1 LNPEVQ
7 KFYLK
12 YCFRVVLFD
21 QPTNRPTDQ
30 PTNSPTDLPTSKMSK
45 PFYQLSEINPQTI
58 VLAPP
63 KLFASKNPY
72 MQLIYKAPM
81 IINGVET
88 MVESPQFELPEI
100 LCTSMKASDSA
111 QNPNDVTKWQAYC
124 QINEDYVANWFLT
137 LEATCRAQ
145 VEKYRQEG
153 KLPDLGQG
161 WENSKKYYRRP
172 VFRGKDGV
180 DDPSAKWCVGLKLT
194 RASFWIRQG
203 AEYKKLSI
211 QELKGKQFRAVPVV
225 QLWYFFVSAYQRHQ
239 IEAVQFQITGFG
251 SNNVPYNLVGAADK
265 EEEMKA
271 AYDTFHTIKEQEEK
285 AAKDANPNGLRQM
298 TQGGGMTLTPQPP
311 INMAAFGLPPGGQ
324 PQYQQP
330 FQQQG
335 PPQYQPQPSFQPPF
349 QTQNGSQPQPY
360 PSIPPPSATNN
371 PDQLRQMM
379 TNGFQPPFQQQGQP
393 QYQPQGGP
401 QPFPAQ

>member
-1 LNPEVQ
+1 
-7 KFYLK
+7 
-12 YCFRVVLFD
+12 
-21 QPTNRPTDQ
+21 
-30 PTNSPTDLPTSKMSK
+30 MSK

-211 QELKGKQFRAVPVV
+211 QELKGKQFRAIPVV

-239 IEAVQFQITGFG
+239 VEAVQFQITGFG
-251 SNNVPYNLVGAADK
+251 SNNVPYNLVGAAEK

-271 AYDTFHTIKEQEEK
+271 AYDTFSSIKEQEEK
-285 AAKDANPNGLRQM
+285 AAKEANPNGLRQL
-298 TQGGGMTLTPQPP
+298 TQGQGGMTLTPQPP

-330 FQQQG
+330 FQAQN
-335 PPQYQPQPSFQPPF
+335 QYQPQPPF
-349 QTQNGSQPQPY
+349 QTQVGQQGGQQGQFQPQPPFQGGQQGGPY
-360 PSIPPPSATNN
+360 PNIPPPSVANN
-371 PDQLRQMM
+371 QDQLRQLMN
-379 TNGFQPPFQQQGQP
+379 NGFQPPQP
-393 QYQPQGGP
+393 QYQTQPSFQGGP